1 MMKLIRLRFIRIA
14 LLALS
19 LAMLLVA
26 GAINAVHIVSTVNE
40 QYETLQYLTD
50 NQNNFSKKKQG
61 GTFGG
66 ENQKKE
72 FSATEDSFQHG
83 GKINH
88 NHHMQAA
95 LEESRYFMA
104 IQNTDGDLL
113 LGTGSKETDYT
124 EEELLAIAGRVF
136 ASGDESGTIENY
148 LYRVTERDDGFKT
161 AVFLNCESKRNE
173 IIWLALI
180 SLFACAIGILLA
192 LILVSLLSKKAI
204 RPMMENIERQKQFIT
219 DAGHELKT
227 PLTVISANMDVLS
240 MDIGA
245 NEWVQST
252 QKQVANMRRAWM
264 KRIRTLKRAL
274 SISQKPCRTSPR
286 RLRAWRSSTA
296 KI

>member
-1 MMKLIRLRFIRIA
+1 MKQIRLRFIRIA

-40 QYETLQYLTD
+40 QYETLQYLTE

-113 LGTGSKETDYT
+113 LGAGSKETDYT

-136 ASGDESGTIENY
+136 ASGDESGTIDNY

-180 SLFACAIGILLA
+180 SLFACAIGIL
-192 LILVSLLSKKAI
+192 
-204 RPMMENIERQKQFIT
+204 
-219 DAGHELKT
+219 
-227 PLTVISANMDVLS
+227 
-240 MDIGA
+240 
-245 NEWVQST
+245 
-252 QKQVANMRRAWM
+252 
-264 KRIRTLKRAL
+264 
-274 SISQKPCRTSPR
+274 
-286 RLRAWRSSTA
+286 
-296 KI
+296 